1 MKEQKLT
8 NLKFIIDQLVEK
20 KNGEY
25 ADKKVNLV
33 SNVFVLNN
41 MVFLD
46 ADEADKML
54 GLIVDYVIGITNAE
68 STVLLTLKQSAST
81 NADFASYEFSIRSN
95 DVCIEDAD
103 FKQEVTSDEKL
114 VSVKEM
120 LNKFGGSLTGEVNV
134 KGFIAQVN
142 FAFKREEQTENNM
155 SSLELQIQK
164 GIKEIA
170 SGKTILV
177 VEDNELNEELA
188 REVLTEVGFHVE
200 AVNSGSDAID
210 IIKEKAEGYYDLVL
224 MDIVMPE
231 MDGYTTTTLI
241 RGIDRPDIQKLTI
254 VALSSN
260 AMDIDKQLAFESGM
274 NGHVAKP
281 LDVKKVV
288 EYLK

>member
-54 GLIVDYVIGITNAE
+54 GLIVDYVIGITNTE

-103 FKQEVTSDEKL
+103 FKQAVTSDEKL

-210 IIKEKAEGYYDLVL
+210 IIKEKPEGYYDLVL

-274 NGHVAKP
+274 NGRVAKP